1 MLEVQAYYE
10 ERKEGT
16 NTMNTPTLGDILDA
30 FNQRLG
36 EVEDNAEPDAE
47 ILYLETIVSELKS
60 IEAAYVGMD
69 SVEAQKL
76 QAACFRIP
84 GLLHLYKIY

>member
-1 MLEVQAYYE
+1 
-10 ERKEGT
+10 
-16 NTMNTPTLGDILDA
+16 MNSPTLGDILDA
-30 FNQRLG
+30 FNQRLD

-47 ILYLETIVSELKS
+47 ILYLETIVSELS
-60 IEAAYVGMD
+60 AIEAAYVGMEELED
-69 SVEAQKL
+69 QKL

>member
-1 MLEVQAYYE
+1 MS
-10 ERKEGT
+10 
-16 NTMNTPTLGDILDA
+16 TPTLGDILDA

-47 ILYLETIVSELKS
+47 ILYLDTIVKELEA
-60 IEAAYVGMD
+60 IEAAYAGMD
-69 SVEAQKL
+69 GIEAAKL
-76 QAACFRIP
+76 NNACFRIP